1 MHTSFK
7 HYIPF
12 FEEKLH
18 AIDVKSLA
26 IAPYCKR
33 YLKHILQN
41 SKYYLQIY
49 AAVLEKVKKE
59 AAMPFIEMCL
69 LDYGAG
75 NGLLGLFAKY
85 CGFEKVIVNDIDESF
100 LTASTVLAKQMGID
114 IHHFILGDLDAV
126 KKEELSEKIDALVA
140 TDLIEHIYDLDG
152 FVATMSSIN
161 PNIISVFTTGSNPE
175 NYFKVRSLMKLQNRD
190 EYFGGKEDDA
200 LLFGHDAHE
209 SYLKIREKI
218 IKDVAPELDENIIL
232 KLAKFT
238 RGKNKSDIINDVKK
252 FQSTKELPLLINHP
266 TNTCHPETGSW
277 TERLVAILTYKSI
290 FRHHQFELQISSG
303 FYNQYQPGIKGIALF
318 FLNKIKSIFGLKLD
332 PFIFL
337 TGKKMIS

>member
-100 LTASTVLAKQMGID
+100 LTASTVL
-114 IHHFILGDLDAV
+114 V
-126 KKEELSEKIDALVA
+126 TEV
-140 TDLIEHIYDLDG
+140 TP
-152 FVATMSSIN
+152 T
-161 PNIISVFTTGSNPE
+161 
-175 NYFKVRSLMKLQNRD
+175 
-190 EYFGGKEDDA
+190 
-200 LLFGHDAHE
+200 
-209 SYLKIREKI
+209 
-218 IKDVAPELDENIIL
+218 DENSVSNKTNPIT
-232 KLAKFT
+232 KC
-238 RGKNKSDIINDVKK
+238 KNDPAPK
-252 FQSTKELPLLINHP
+252 T
-266 TNTCHPETGSW
+266 
-277 TERLVAILTYKSI
+277 
-290 FRHHQFELQISSG
+290 
-303 FYNQYQPGIKGIALF
+303 IKR
-318 FLNKIKSIFGLKLD
+318 
-332 PFIFL
+332 
-337 TGKKMIS
+337 